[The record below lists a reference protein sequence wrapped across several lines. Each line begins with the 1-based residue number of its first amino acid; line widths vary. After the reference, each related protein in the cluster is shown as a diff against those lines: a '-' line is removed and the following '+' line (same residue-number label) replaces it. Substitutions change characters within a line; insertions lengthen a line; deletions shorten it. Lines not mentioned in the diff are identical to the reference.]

1 MPSGEDAAVLAREEV
16 ISLRLGPGFCAGRI
30 HPVREVLRVRSIP
43 SPLPLHCMYVGNG
56 FLEGRLHPSPWC
68 NPLAGQ
74 AADGQDARHLFTL
87 YAMDRADARS
97 WLYPLSGMVLVSE
110 DDVRGAHAEVLRDL
124 VDMLSEEEEKHLR
137 GQPDRA
143 QTDLDPDD
151 DLDDPV
157 YFDPILLQHWRC
169 AA

>member
-1 MPSGEDAAVLAREEV
+1 MGTGAVLPGVAPELALAIWCSMPSGEDAAVLAREEV

-56 FLEGRLHPSPWC
+56 SLEGRLHPSPWC

-110 DDVRGAHAEVLRDL
+110 DDVRGEHAEVLRDL
-124 VDMLSEEEEKHLR
+124 VDMLSEEKR
-137 GQPDRA
+137 
-143 QTDLDPDD
+143 T
-151 DLDDPV
+151 
-157 YFDPILLQHWRC
+157 IK
-169 AA
+169 